1 MKSFLLCL
9 LLATGVLPAL
19 AQTDSATDSERSR
32 IAADRSQAAA
42 GFSAQELACYQ
53 KFAVTDCLKAAR
65 AQRRERLSDLRRQE
79 LSLNDSERKRRSSER
94 VSSIEERNSAQK
106 QEDGAAQRAES
117 VVRRREKEAE
127 LAQRAAERAQTQASA
142 PARAARTQKTAGER
156 TASIHAAK
164 QQRAHDTAGQ
174 LRRYNQRQH
183 EAQERRDQVAKRL
196 AEPQRPEVKP
206 LPVPP

>member
-19 AQTDSATDSERSR
+19 AQTDSGSDSERSR

-42 GFSAQELACYQ
+42 GFSAQELACHR
-53 KFAVTDCLKAAR
+53 KFAVTDCLNAAR

-79 LSLNDSERKRRSSER
+79 LSLNDSERKRRSSDR

-117 VVRRREKEAE
+117 VVRRQEKEAG

-142 PARAARTQKTAGER
+142 PARAARTQKAAGER
-156 TASIHAAK
+156 RSSIHAAK
-164 QQRAHDTAGQ
+164 QQRVRDTAGE
-174 LRRYNQRQH
+174 LRRYNERQQ
-183 EAQERRDQVAKRL
+183 EAQERRDKVAKRL
-196 AEPQRPEVKP
+196 AEPQRSEVKP